1 MQLISAKN
9 FNLIASSHSIAFKKP
24 YLLSSIILIHNNLFL
39 LSKLD
44 LKKVKRFLMGGISF
58 SLRASGT

>member
-1 MQLISAKN
+1 MQLFSLEIFKV
-9 FNLIASSHSIAFKKP
+9 IASPVSIILKKP

-44 LKKVKRFLMGGISF
+44 LKEVKRFLMGGISF
-58 SLRASGT
+58 SLRGSGT